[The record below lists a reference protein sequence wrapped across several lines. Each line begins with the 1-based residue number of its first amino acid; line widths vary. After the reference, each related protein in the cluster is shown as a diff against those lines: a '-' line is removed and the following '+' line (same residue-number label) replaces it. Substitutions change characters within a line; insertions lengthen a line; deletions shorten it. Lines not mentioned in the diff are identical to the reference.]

1 MNWHSLFI
9 IGEHIKNLNTIRIT
23 KSSSIFIFLC
33 CWCVFSVNDSAFW
46 GYGKAKA
53 DSRSSCWFEFL
64 PVGQTLEN
72 SACLL

>member
-1 MNWHSLFI
+1 MNWHSLCI
-9 IGEHIKNLNTIRIT
+9 ISEHIENLSIIRIT
-23 KSSSIFIFLC
+23 KSSSFFRLF
-33 CWCVFSVNDSAFW
+33 CWYVLVQMTVPFGGC
-46 GYGKAKA
+46 GKAKA